1 MLRKYLWMTA
11 AMGICLAGCQEDA
24 LVEEQTQTSGVTVEG
39 EIVFSTSGLG
49 SFNEENPQSRTVYG
63 QGYAT
68 EDGKWNCP
76 IDWVNGDQVRIYCAQ
91 ASAPDVK
98 YADYKVTWDG
108 AGENDN
114 VLENS
119 KENGASLEKMTNR
132 PLCWGE
138 AVDHTFYGFYPS
150 SAIQEGDSP
159 KTIKATIPSFQRMTW
174 SNDGG
179 NWTGKPDMDYA
190 FMRAE
195 ATVEASDRGKDVTLR
210 FDALT
215 TAVQV
220 TLTASEQVSLSAI
233 QILAESK
240 DKTARQSVCGD
251 FTMNLTTGDIDLT
264 SDGTNNY
271 QITVE
276 ARRKIS
282 SDDPSEPITLGAGQ
296 SLTFTAFLLPETNIQ
311 NLKIRVLGVGANG
324 ARVKTFAN
332 ANLTKGSISKIELSD
347 YAPSTGTNNWME
359 AIDDDVMISQLSIPG
374 SVNAFS
380 GEILSGSTGLS
391 YVPETSE
398 TDLTQWIS
406 VESQFNRGARVFEI
420 AVDRIGDL
428 MDNVSI
434 NNACRESLENA
445 SLVAGKNTKDGLSLS
460 NVFQTLASLVK
471 GTDECAIVIPYYA
484 PVNNEST
491 RAWTC
496 QLYNYLRKLETGIS
510 GVPVVPFDAKMK
522 LGDARGKILVLTRL
536 AGDNDD
542 FHGWVQNITTV
553 DYFLQRSSVIYNW
566 DTEKDRWWNRGY
578 DVHNPDQWV
587 EVEGKNQY
595 LWRGKEGYQP
605 TGQQYIHER
614 WGNKSSFLIKREG
627 SSGYGDLYE
636 PFVHVFDWERV
647 CKASKTYEH
656 HTLDIPVPPFGD
668 NTYWYE
674 SKQEKENRTI
684 DFTRKAITELREN
697 PDTVC
702 LYINSLR
709 GYYIADADPRNTTG
723 YNLSAIPYSV
733 TVAPGAGRHGDVPSY
748 TQDMNATMNEYI
760 MNLEKDTKI
769 QGERGPLGIM
779 LMNFTGSG
787 LDAPIGGMDMH
798 GDDLLQTIID
808 NNFRFLLNTSKA
820 E

>member
-24 LVEEQTQTSGVTVEG
+24 LVEEQTQTSGVIVEG

-150 SAIQEGDSP
+150 SAIQEGDSQE
-159 KTIKATIPSFQRMTW
+159 TIKATIPSFQRMTW

-220 TLTASEQVSLSAI
+220 TLTASERVSLSTI
-233 QILAESK
+233 QILAENK
-240 DKTARQSVCGD
+240 DKAARQSVCGD
-251 FTMNLTTGDIDLT
+251 FTMDLTTGDIDLT
-264 SDGTNNY
+264 SDGTNTY

-276 ARRKIS
+276 APRN
-282 SDDPSEPITLGAGQ
+282 EEGGPIELVSGQ
-296 SLTFTAFLLPETNIQ
+296 SLTFTVFLLPETGDDGSSSVE
-311 NLKIRVLGVGANG
+311 NLKIRVLGTGANS
-324 ARVKTFAN
+324 ARVKTFAD
-332 ANLTKGSISKIELSD
+332 AKLKKGSISKVTLSN
-347 YAPSTGTNNWME
+347 YAPLPGTNNWME
-359 AIDDDVMISQLSIPG
+359 AIDDNVMMSQLSIPG

-380 GEILSGSTGLS
+380 REILPNEG
-391 YVPETSE
+391 YEPNKP
-398 TDLTQWIS
+398 TDLTQWSS
-406 VESQFNRGARVFEI
+406 VSDQFKKGARVFEM
-420 AVDRIGDL
+420 ATDREGNKRTDDYYIEHTAIKLNLGDAKL
-428 MDNVSI
+428 MAGANEGNTLRNTLKDL
-434 NNACRESLENA
+434 AD
-445 SLVAGKNTKDGLSLS
+445 LVE
-460 NVFQTLASLVK
+460 
-471 GTDECAIVIPYYA
+471 GTDECIVAILYYA
-484 PVNNEST
+484 PVEGESV
-491 RAWTC
+491 RAWLC
-496 QLYNYLRKLETGIS
+496 QLYNYLVELEDFSNENGS
-510 GVPVVPFDAKMK
+510 VEVLPFDPKMK
-522 LGDARGKILVLTRL
+522 LGDARGKILLMTRL
-536 AGDNDD
+536 AANKDD
-542 FHGWVQNITTV
+542 FEGLGQDEVALEQ
-553 DYFLQRSSVIYNW
+553 FLRYSSIVYNW

-578 DVHNPDQWV
+578 YVGNEDEFKH
-587 EVEGKNQY
+587 VEGKEQY
-595 LWRGKEGYQP
+595 LWEGKSQPRGATYLP
-605 TGQQYIHER
+605 ER
-614 WGNKSSFLIKREG
+614 WCYYANVQRMTEG
-627 SSGYGDLYE
+627 STGYGDIYE
-636 PFVHVFDWERV
+636 PIYHVFDWERV
-647 CKASKTYEH
+647 CKETKDYYFNLSEGAT
-656 HTLDIPVPPFGD
+656 VPPF
-668 NTYWYE
+668 NVFSIKWYE
-674 SKQEKENRTI
+674 SMEEKKDRVKDFLDDAI
-684 DFTRKAITELREN
+684 DYLKNDPLNNF
-697 PDTVC
+697 
-702 LYINSLR
+702 YINSLR
-709 GYYIADADPRNTTG
+709 GYYIHDAYSYVD
-723 YNLSAIPYSV
+723 YNSSAIPYPATGFAS
-733 TVAPGAGRHGDVPSY
+733 TAGRHGDVPSY
-748 TQDMNATMNEYI
+748 TQDINGVINDYI
-760 MNLEKDTKI
+760 LGKDTA
-769 QGERGPLGIM
+769 QRGPLGIM
-779 LMNFTGSG
+779 LMNFTG
-787 LDAPIGGMDMH
+787 IGYGYVNMSMDMH

-808 NNFRFLLNTSKA
+808 NNFRFLLNTSRA

>member
-24 LVEEQTQTSGVTVEG
+24 LVEEQAQTSGATVEG

-68 EDGKWNCP
+68 GDGKWNCP
-76 IDWVNGDQVRIYCAQ
+76 IDWVKGDQVRIYCAQ

-119 KENGASLEKMTNR
+119 KENGASLEKITTS

-159 KTIKATIPSFQRMTW
+159 ETIKATIPSFQRMTW

-220 TLTASEQVSLSAI
+220 TLTASEQVSLSTI

-251 FTMNLTTGDIDLT
+251 FTMDLTTGDIDLT
-264 SDGTNNY
+264 SDGTNTY

-276 ARRKIS
+276 APRN
-282 SDDPSEPITLGAGQ
+282 EEGGPIELVSGQ
-296 SLTFTAFLLPETNIQ
+296 SLTFTVFLLPETGDDGSSSVD
-311 NLKIRVLGVGANG
+311 NLKIRVLGTGANS
-324 ARVKTFAN
+324 ARVKTFAD
-332 ANLTKGSISKIELSD
+332 AKLKKGSISKVTLSN
-347 YAPSTGTNNWME
+347 YAPLPGTNNWME
-359 AIDDDVMISQLSIPG
+359 AIDDNVLMSQLSIPG

-380 GEILSGSTGLS
+380 AEILEGTSG
-391 YVPETSE
+391 YVPNRE
-398 TDLTQWIS
+398 TDYTQWLN
-406 VESQFNRGARVFEI
+406 VEGQFKKGARVFEI
-420 AVDRIGDL
+420 AVERADG
-428 MDNVSI
+428 
-434 NNACRESLENA
+434 NADGSLAEA
-445 SLVAGKNTKDGLSLS
+445 SLVAGKEEGSTLSAA
-460 NVFQTLASLVK
+460 FETLASLVR
-471 GTDECAIVIPYYA
+471 GTNECAIAILYYSPIETDKA
-484 PVNNEST
+484 DV
-491 RAWTC
+491 WTC
-496 QLYNYLRKLETGIS
+496 QLYNYLKTLESGIS
-510 GVPVVPFDAKMK
+510 GVAVVPFDAKMK

-536 AGDNDD
+536 AGDKDD
-542 FHGWVQNITTV
+542 FEGWIQNKTTSG
-553 DYFLQRSSVIYNW
+553 YFLRRSSVVYNW
-566 DTEKDRWWNRGY
+566 DTEKDRWWNREYNVY
-578 DVHNPDQWV
+578 DSNQW
-587 EVEGKNQY
+587 EKVEGKNQY
-595 LWRGKEGYQP
+595 LWKGFEQP
-605 TGQQYIHER
+605 TGGLDMYKHGK
-614 WGNKSSFLIKREG
+614 WGYKASFLRTTD
-627 SSGYGDLYE
+627 SSTGMEELYE

-647 CKASKTYEH
+647 SK
-656 HTLDIPVPPFGD
+656 
-668 NTYWYE
+668 E
-674 SKQEKENRTI
+674 SKEYKFYHYNVTLYPWDATIFWTGTKNEKIGKTKQFIANATKEL
-684 DFTRKAITELREN
+684 KAN

-702 LYINSLR
+702 VYINSLR
-709 GYYIADADPRNTTG
+709 GYYIADEPVENNNG
-723 YNLSAIPYSV
+723 MPNVSAIPRYVS
-733 TVAPGAGRHGDVPSY
+733 TNGALTKDAGRHGDVPSY
-748 TQDMNATMNEYI
+748 TQDMNNEINNYLMNI
-760 MNLEKDTKI
+760 EKDI
-769 QGERGPLGIM
+769 EYGGQRGPLGIM
-779 LMNFTGSG
+779 LMNFTGAGEYSIH
-787 LDAPIGGMDMH
+787 PTMDMH

-808 NNFRFLLNTSKA
+808 NNFRFLLNTSRA

>member
-159 KTIKATIPSFQRMTW
+159 ETIKATIPSFQKMTW

-380 GEILSGSTGLS
+380 REILPDIRISQIQKW
-391 YVPETSE
+391 TS
-398 TDLTQWIS
+398 
-406 VESQFNRGARVFEI
+406 
-420 AVDRIGDL
+420 
-428 MDNVSI
+428 
-434 NNACRESLENA
+434 
-445 SLVAGKNTKDGLSLS
+445 
-460 NVFQTLASLVK
+460 
-471 GTDECAIVIPYYA
+471 
-484 PVNNEST
+484 
-491 RAWTC
+491 
-496 QLYNYLRKLETGIS
+496 
-510 GVPVVPFDAKMK
+510 
-522 LGDARGKILVLTRL
+522 
-536 AGDNDD
+536 
-542 FHGWVQNITTV
+542 
-553 DYFLQRSSVIYNW
+553 
-566 DTEKDRWWNRGY
+566 
-578 DVHNPDQWV
+578 
-587 EVEGKNQY
+587 
-595 LWRGKEGYQP
+595 
-605 TGQQYIHER
+605 
-614 WGNKSSFLIKREG
+614 
-627 SSGYGDLYE
+627 
-636 PFVHVFDWERV
+636 
-647 CKASKTYEH
+647 
-656 HTLDIPVPPFGD
+656 
-668 NTYWYE
+668 
-674 SKQEKENRTI
+674 
-684 DFTRKAITELREN
+684 
-697 PDTVC
+697 
-702 LYINSLR
+702 
-709 GYYIADADPRNTTG
+709 
-723 YNLSAIPYSV
+723 
-733 TVAPGAGRHGDVPSY
+733 
-748 TQDMNATMNEYI
+748 
-760 MNLEKDTKI
+760 
-769 QGERGPLGIM
+769 
-779 LMNFTGSG
+779 
-787 LDAPIGGMDMH
+787 
-798 GDDLLQTIID
+798 
-808 NNFRFLLNTSKA
+808 LNG
-820 E
+820 

>member
-1 MLRKYLWMTA
+1 MT
-11 AMGICLAGCQEDA
+11 GNL
-24 LVEEQTQTSGVTVEG
+24 L
-39 EIVFSTSGLG
+39 
-49 SFNEENPQSRTVYG
+49 SFDFMSNSR
-63 QGYAT
+63 
-68 EDGKWNCP
+68 
-76 IDWVNGDQVRIYCAQ
+76 
-91 ASAPDVK
+91 
-98 YADYKVTWDG
+98 
-108 AGENDN
+108 
-114 VLENS
+114 
-119 KENGASLEKMTNR
+119 
-132 PLCWGE
+132 
-138 AVDHTFYGFYPS
+138 
-150 SAIQEGDSP
+150 
-159 KTIKATIPSFQRMTW
+159 
-174 SNDGG
+174 
-179 NWTGKPDMDYA
+179 
-190 FMRAE
+190 
-195 ATVEASDRGKDVTLR
+195 
-210 FDALT
+210 
-215 TAVQV
+215 
-220 TLTASEQVSLSAI
+220 
-233 QILAESK
+233 
-240 DKTARQSVCGD
+240 
-251 FTMNLTTGDIDLT
+251 
-264 SDGTNNY
+264 
-271 QITVE
+271 
-276 ARRKIS
+276 
-282 SDDPSEPITLGAGQ
+282 
-296 SLTFTAFLLPETNIQ
+296 
-311 NLKIRVLGVGANG
+311 
-324 ARVKTFAN
+324 
-332 ANLTKGSISKIELSD
+332 
-347 YAPSTGTNNWME
+347 
-359 AIDDDVMISQLSIPG
+359 
-374 SVNAFS
+374 
-380 GEILSGSTGLS
+380 
-391 YVPETSE
+391 
-398 TDLTQWIS
+398 
-406 VESQFNRGARVFEI
+406 
-420 AVDRIGDL
+420 
-428 MDNVSI
+428 
-434 NNACRESLENA
+434 
-445 SLVAGKNTKDGLSLS
+445 
-460 NVFQTLASLVK
+460 
-471 GTDECAIVIPYYA
+471 
-484 PVNNEST
+484 
-491 RAWTC
+491 
-496 QLYNYLRKLETGIS
+496 YLRKLETGIS

>member
-24 LVEEQTQTSGVTVEG
+24 LVEEQTQTSGATVEG

-380 GEILSGSTGLS
+380 REILPDYS
-391 YVPETSE
+391 YQSNTEMDV
-398 TDLTQWIS
+398 TQWIT
-406 VESQFNRGARVFEI
+406 VREQFDAGVRVFEI
-420 AVDRIGDL
+420 ATEKDGDNENTSL
-428 MDNVSI
+428 G
-434 NNACRESLENA
+434 NAE
-445 SLVAGKNTKDGLSLS
+445 LVAGKETNDNITLTSA
-460 NVFQTLASLVK
+460 FETLANAILENKSEFV
-471 GTDECAIVIPYYA
+471 IVIPYYTPIRTENTKVWA
-484 PVNNEST
+484 L
-491 RAWTC
+491 
-496 QLYNYLRKLETGIS
+496 QLNRFLSVHSDINGMPLVAFNPTM
-510 GVPVVPFDAKMK
+510 KM
-522 LGDARGKILVLTRL
+522 GDARGKILVLTRFPYTL
-536 AGDNDD
+536 DSGDNSLYGV
-542 FHGWVQNITTV
+542 FTNASPTLSNTMEITSFV
-553 DYFLQRSSVIYNW
+553 CEW
-566 DTEKDRWWNRGY
+566 DTDKDRWWKRGY
-578 DVHNPDQWV
+578 NTEDVYSSPSNIDGNWYEIDADRYQWQWMGRYNPG
-587 EVEGKNQY
+587 EGHYY
-595 LWRGKEGYQP
+595 LDRWKFNAMYKFNNP
-605 TGQQYIHER
+605 TNIYV
-614 WGNKSSFLIKREG
+614 
-627 SSGYGDLYE
+627 Y
-636 PFVHVFDWERV
+636 DWERV
-647 CKASKTYEH
+647 CQSSGTYKNLGMVVCLPGGTGASTE
-656 HTLDIPVPPFGD
+656 
-668 NTYWYE
+668 WYTSLE
-674 SKQEKENRTI
+674 EKEEGTKQFI
-684 DFTRKAITELREN
+684 DDAMANLRNGSDMYIT
-697 PDTVC
+697 
-702 LYINSLR
+702 SLK
-709 GYYIADADPRNTTG
+709 GYYIVSDILG
-723 YNLSAIPYSV
+723 VSAQAWQGFGEGS
-733 TVAPGAGRHGDVPSY
+733 ASKGFGRHGDIPPY
-748 TQDMNATMNEYI
+748 AQYINNAIYRYLTNSEETEEGGCI
-760 MNLEKDTKI
+760 KSEN
-769 QGERGPLGIM
+769 RGPLGIM
-779 LMNFTGSG
+779 LMDYAG
-787 LDAPIGGMDMH
+787 IGRSEDLPGFDFH

-808 NNFRFLLNTSKA
+808 NNFRFLLNTSRA